1 MGVPG
6 LPQSLGSD
14 WRLSH
19 QDWGSVGLCGAS
31 WGSAGITGNI
41 WGPVPICG
49 GPPVARAATA
59 AGWAY

>member
-1 MGVPG
+1 
-6 LPQSLGSD
+6 LGSD

-19 QDWGSVGLCGAS
+19 QDWGSVGFCGAS
-31 WGSAGITGNI
+31 WGSVGITGDF